1 MSSSAILLFI
11 NSGVDLSYVWRMAM
25 PKAATRPMQ
34 RALIAHPTEIVRPAP
49 FTAESIWP
57 AMMDA
62 IIPPKT
68 RQYCQFEEGKVK
80 NQNMIKQEI
89 AFKICNVWCT
99 GGGKDTDTTYSPLE
113 VSH

>member
-1 MSSSAILLFI
+1 
-11 NSGVDLSYVWRMAM
+11 
-25 PKAATRPMQ
+25 MQ

-68 RQYCQFEEGKVK
+68 RQCCQFEEAKVK
-80 NQNMIKQEI
+80 NQNMIKEVV
-89 AFKICNVWCT
+89 AFKTWNAWCT
-99 GGGKDTDTTYSPLE
+99 QE
-113 VSH
+113 VKTQTLLTAHLKYHIEQAGDFGRPISHKVST